1 MATYEAGVFKDKHY
15 DTLLDAQNDPTIE
28 DRMTCFI
35 AGKLYYKFGGVFQE
49 VKMEIHNGIYLDL
62 ITVGSPEVPN
72 PIVGVPYLFF
82 DPDAVTY
89 YLMATA
95 GDGSF
100 RPIPF
105 DARFLLKES
114 SILGSLIESNAI
126 ATNHIINQN
135 ITTEKY
141 AYNSIIGY
149 NHIQNGSIQN
159 EQLAV
164 HSVGANNYSPYSIT
178 SGAIGNGEVK
188 NANIATGAV
197 TNSKISDVDAS
208 KITGELPISSI
219 DYTFEQSLS
228 AWSDFVSDN
237 TDFTI
242 PALSSGKTRSY
253 VYLEVKNNPDIGNP
267 SDWKYM
273 LITVQG
279 VSMYF
284 MYSNTIL
291 ADTFTFKVPLVSN
304 ESVLVEVSSSEN
316 NTYKYRYVRESVFG

>member
-72 PIVGVPYLFF
+72 PIVGVPYLFY

-89 YLMATA
+89 YLMVTA
-95 GDGSF
+95 GDGTF
-100 RPIPF
+100 WPIPF

-114 SILGSLIESNAI
+114 SILGSLIESDAI
-126 ATNHIINQN
+126 ATHHIINQN

-149 NHIQNGSIQN
+149 NHIQSGSIQN
-159 EQLAV
+159 EQLAA
-164 HSVGANNYSPYSIT
+164 HSVGTNNYSPYSIT

-188 NANIATGAV
+188 NANIDTGAV
-197 TNSKISDVDAS
+197 TNSKIANGVMNAVSGQLAFTRFNYTGAVAEGTLTPTSNMYSYTLVFSISAERETTSPVIIRVRVDDIDVYYQEHDIDVLADPFDLN
-208 KITGELPISSI
+208 KIL
-219 DYTFEQSLS
+219 
-228 AWSDFVSDN
+228 VS
-237 TDFTI
+237 FTI
-242 PALSSGKTRSY
+242 PKLYQNSVNVKCHCFSTNPVGSTFN
-253 VYLEVKNNPDIGNP
+253 YLLDGR
-267 SDWKYM
+267 
-273 LITVQG
+273 L
-279 VSMYF
+279 
-284 MYSNTIL
+284 
-291 ADTFTFKVPLVSN
+291 
-304 ESVLVEVSSSEN
+304 
-316 NTYKYRYVRESVFG
+316 